1 MNPTLRPF
9 VTAGVALVG
18 AGMLTVTPMAT
29 PVLEASVAHDVAL
42 TADIDFTGA
51 WTDAFNTA
59 QANFEVLQ
67 TVTQDANNA
76 LSEALS
82 NADLSNLN
90 LEELGAAL
98 TFLGG
103 DQKTFLNPL
112 TEWTLNGAGPDG
124 DATVDATHALLYG
137 ILTNQGGAV
146 APDLFPTIPE
156 PVPDIIN
163 FLSSPLAGVL
173 IGALGPSIAPV
184 VALINSVEAI
194 FDDLGGD
201 TPDTTAALQEL
212 VNIPAN
218 MFNGL
223 LNGATLNL
231 DALIPAL
238 TEGDLLPL
246 PEGTEISSLSFAFG
260 GLLTPGL
267 VGADPGDLTYFG
279 DAVPGGGSI
288 FNSLGLGL
296 SITDPLPLDL
306 PVLAH
311 GVGLAGA
318 MAGLQQAIA
327 EFLGGGLVFD
337 SPDDVVPD
345 AGLATDF
352 DLGAIVA
359 DLFGGAS

>member
-1 MNPTLRPF
+1 MNPALRPF

-18 AGMLTVTPMAT
+18 AGVITVTPVAT
-29 PVLEASVAHDVAL
+29 PLLEASVVHDVAL

-51 WTDAFNTA
+51 WTDAINTA
-59 QANFEVLQ
+59 EANFASLQ
-67 TVTQDANNA
+67 TAMQDANTA

-82 NADLSNLN
+82 NADLSDLN
-90 LEELGAAL
+90 LQELGAAL
-98 TFLGG
+98 TFLDG
-103 DQKTFLNPL
+103 DQKTFINPL

-146 APDLFPTIPE
+146 APGLFPEIPA

-173 IGALGPSIAPV
+173 IGALGPSIAPW
-184 VALINSVEAI
+184 VALLNSVEAI
-194 FDDLGGD
+194 SANLGGD

-231 DALIPAL
+231 DALIPAIADA
-238 TEGDLLPL
+238 DLLPL
-246 PEGTEISSLSFAFG
+246 PEGTAITSLSFAFG

-267 VGADPGDLTYFG
+267 VGADPGDLTFFG

-296 SITDPLPLDL
+296 SITDPLPLEL

-311 GVGLAGA
+311 GVGLGGA
-318 MAGLQQAIA
+318 MAGLEQAIA
-327 EFLGGGLVFD
+327 EFLSGNLVFD
-337 SPDDVVPD
+337 PPDDVVPD
-345 AGLATDF
+345 PGLATDG
-352 DLGAIVA
+352 LAGLLA
-359 DLFGGAS
+359 DLFGGGL